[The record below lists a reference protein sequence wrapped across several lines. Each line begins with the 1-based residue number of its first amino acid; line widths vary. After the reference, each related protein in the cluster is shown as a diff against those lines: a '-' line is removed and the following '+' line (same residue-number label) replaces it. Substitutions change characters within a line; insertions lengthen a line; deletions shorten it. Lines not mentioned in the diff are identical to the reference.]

1 VAGERDLIHE
11 ALYLVGKIPPSQA
24 DETLHGFALLVVSV
38 YFAIAHG
45 RTAFRG

>member
-1 VAGERDLIHE
+1 MRLHSAPR
-11 ALYLVGKIPPSQA
+11 PPNPLSQA
-24 DETLHGFALLVVSV
+24 DETLHGFDLLVVSV